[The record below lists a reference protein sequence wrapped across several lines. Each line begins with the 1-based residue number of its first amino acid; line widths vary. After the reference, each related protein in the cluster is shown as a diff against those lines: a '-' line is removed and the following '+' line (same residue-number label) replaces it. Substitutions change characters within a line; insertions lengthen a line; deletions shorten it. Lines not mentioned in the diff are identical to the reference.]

1 MSSVATDAP
10 SGQEPLDLLRF
21 QLDER
26 VLVKLR
32 GAREIRGRLQGYD
45 QHCNMVLSD
54 AQEYVYS
61 EDESAP
67 RVRDTEMVFLRGD
80 SVILMS
86 PLVE

>member
-1 MSSVATDAP
+1 MSTNTETIRA
-10 SGQEPLDLLRF
+10 QEPLDLLRY
-21 QLDER
+21 QLDEH

-32 GAREIRGRLQGYD
+32 GAREIRGKLQGYD

-54 AQEYVYS
+54 AKEYLYP
-61 EDESAP
+61 EDGSLP

-86 PLVE
+86 PLTD